1 MSYTIS
7 IPENSAFTGDHM
19 GLTFTHG
26 KAHTDDYFL
35 ASRLQSKGYT
45 VTADEVAGGEA
56 VHDSGEVTEAYAAA
70 AEAGEIPLEEMTVQ
84 QLREHAAKNGIVLG
98 GARSKMEIISAIY
111 AAEAAHTEMEQ

>member
-56 VHDSGEVTEAYAAA
+56 VHDSGEVTEAHVSA
-70 AEAGEIPLEEMTVQ
+70 AEAGAIPLEEMTVPM
-84 QLREHAAKNGIVLG
+84 LKEHAAKNGIDLG
-98 GARSKMEIISAIY
+98 GARNKPEIISAIY
-111 AAEAAHTEMEQ
+111 AAHAETEQ

>member
-45 VTADEVAGGEA
+45 VTADKGVSGEA
-56 VHDSGEVTEAYAAA
+56 VHDSGEVTEAHVSA
-70 AEAGEIPLEEMTVQ
+70 AEAGAIPLEEMTVP
-84 QLREHAAKNGIVLG
+84 LLKEYAAKNGIDLG
-98 GARSKMEIISAIY
+98 GARNKPEIISAIY
-111 AAEAAHTEMEQ
+111 AAHAETEQ

>member
-1 MSYTIS
+1 MGFKITL
-7 IPENSAFTGDHM
+7 ENGFSGEHI
-19 GLTFTHG
+19 GLVFTHG
-26 KAHTDDYFL
+26 TAHTEDAFL

-56 VHDSGEVTEAYAAA
+56 VHDSGEVTEAYTAA

>member
-19 GLTFTHG
+19 GLTFAHG

-45 VTADEVAGGEA
+45 VTADKGVSGEA
-56 VHDSGEVTEAYAAA
+56 VHDSGEVTEAHVSA
-70 AEAGEIPLEEMTVQ
+70 AEAGAIPLEEMTVPM
-84 QLREHAAKNGIVLG
+84 LKEHAAKNGIDLG
-98 GARSKMEIISAIY
+98 GARNKPEIISAIY
-111 AAEAAHTEMEQ
+111 AAHAETEQ